1 MFGFEKLTAQMVGA
15 GLLILALIG
24 AIIGLINYG
33 QKLGKAQVEVKRLK
47 VELVKADEWKE
58 KTLVFM
64 KKQAE
69 DIGKWQAVA
78 DAFEESY
85 LIELGRAPDTHIVYR
100 EIAATVPE
108 HIALGDSH
116 RAAVDAWDVLEGAG
130 LTGEGV
136 PP

>member
-1 MFGFEKLTAQMVGA
+1 MFGLEKLTAQMVGA

-33 QKLGKAQVEVKRLK
+33 QKLGKEQAENKRLRA
-47 VELVKADEWKE
+47 ELVEADEWKE
-58 KTLVFM
+58 DAIAAMTLEGKSIEEWKT
-64 KKQAE
+64 A
-69 DIGKWQAVA
+69 A
-78 DAFEESY
+78 DGFQDAY

-116 RAAVDAWDVLEGAG
+116 RAAVDAWDVLQGAG